1 MRYLDAYEKK
11 SELLTKSYPLRGA
24 TTKIFKELIEV
35 DEGYGPVE
43 AAMHEV
49 APAGWAKFAP
59 YIDVEFLIDID
70 CTYFVGLF
78 AD

>member
-1 MRYLDAYEKK
+1 VWYLDAYEKK
-11 SELLTKSYPLRGA
+11 SELLTKSYPLRGV
-24 TTKIFKELIEV
+24 TTTIIKELIEV
-35 DEGYGPVE
+35 DERYGPVE

-49 APAGWAKFAP
+49 APTDLAKFAQH
-59 YIDVEFLIDID
+59 IDVEFLIDFD